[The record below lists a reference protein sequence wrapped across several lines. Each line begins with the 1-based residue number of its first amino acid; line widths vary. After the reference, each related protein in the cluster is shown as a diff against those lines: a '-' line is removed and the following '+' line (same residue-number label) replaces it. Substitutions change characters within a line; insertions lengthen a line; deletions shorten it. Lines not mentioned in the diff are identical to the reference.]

1 MKYFEVEFTITPC
14 SQVAQDLL
22 SALAGEAG
30 FETFEETETGLTG
43 YVQQSLLDKSALQQT
58 IDGFPLEDTRITY
71 KVREAEDR
79 DWNEQWEQE
88 GFEPI
93 VIRGERKEVRGEK
106 EEVRDITLVIHDG
119 RHLPND
125 LSTVNCQLSIEI
137 DAHLAFGTGTH
148 ETTQMI
154 CETLLERNMKNKWV
168 LDCGCGTGILGI
180 CALKLGAEKCL
191 AYDIDEWS
199 VDNTRHNA
207 VINQVDDRLT
217 PLHGDATLLDAV
229 AERFDVVLANINR
242 NILLQDMERFVRV
255 MAPQATLVLSGFY
268 ESDCTL
274 LEEKASSLGLML
286 QETKKNGEWRCL
298 KFQTSKR

>member
-268 ESDCTL
+268 ESDCAL